1 MVGGKMQNCI
11 FCKIVSGQIPSRKVY
26 EDDEMLAFHD
36 VRPQAPVHFL
46 MIPKVHVASLA
57 QCEERHRALLG
68 KMLQMSGSLALEQGC
83 PDGYRS
89 IVNTGRVGRQE
100 VYHLHIHVL
109 GGTTPLDV
117 MIAPQT

>member
-1 MVGGKMQNCI
+1 MQGCI

-46 MIPKVHVASLA
+46 MIPKSHVVSLV
-57 QCEERHRALLG
+57 QCEPEHRALLG
-68 KMLQMSGSLALEQGC
+68 KMLQMSGRLAQEQGS
-83 PDGYRS
+83 PDGYRV

-109 GGTTPLDV
+109 GGTSPLGAMV
-117 MIAPQT
+117 APQQ